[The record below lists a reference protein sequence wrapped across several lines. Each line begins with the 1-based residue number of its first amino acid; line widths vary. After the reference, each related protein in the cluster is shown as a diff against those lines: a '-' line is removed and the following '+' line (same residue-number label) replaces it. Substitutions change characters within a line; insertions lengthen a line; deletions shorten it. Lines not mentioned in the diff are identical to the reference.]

1 MRDDA
6 ARKRLAFVVVLISSN
21 DERAS
26 KPCLDRVRVQL
37 NKPKETHPGLPTF
50 V

>member
-1 MRDDA
+1 MQNIGQGRDDA

-26 KPCLDRVRVQL
+26 KPCLD
-37 NKPKETHPGLPTF
+37 EYS
-50 V
+50 